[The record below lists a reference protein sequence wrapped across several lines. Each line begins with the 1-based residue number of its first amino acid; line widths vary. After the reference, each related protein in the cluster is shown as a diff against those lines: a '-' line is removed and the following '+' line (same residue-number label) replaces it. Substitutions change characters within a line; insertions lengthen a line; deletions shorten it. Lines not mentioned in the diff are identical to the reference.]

1 MYLCICNAIR
11 EDDFR
16 SMAAKCCGN
25 AEAIYGQMGYQPQC
39 RRCLEDAD
47 DILDET
53 RGCLAA

>member
-16 SMAAKCCGN
+16 ARATACSGN
-25 AEAIYGQMGYQPQC
+25 AEAIYREMGYQPQC

-47 DILDET
+47 EILDEA
-53 RGCLAA
+53 RSCLAA